1 MKKVG
6 IILAALVVVSAFFG
20 CGCIDTPKVDDV
32 NLDEPAAM
40 PVVPLVEEPV
50 VTLAPPLVEE
60 PVVTL
65 APPLVEE
72 PVIPKYKVGDV
83 IGKDIAG
90 IVGCVIVSY
99 SELGDMYAVKI
110 IVNKEGTWM
119 YYNTA
124 SETTRMAGRA
134 RMEETYPVLLAHI
147 SVQDI
152 PMMKQKDAEISSKS
166 THRDVFEW
174 MHIVGEVKNTGIETL
189 EFVKVIATIYDKDG
203 TVIGT
208 AFAYTTPHTISKN
221 DVAPFDVLYMND
233 VPAGAKYKLVVNWL

>member
-1 MKKVG
+1 MKNEIIG
-6 IILAALVVVSAFFG
+6 ILLVSILSVFG
-20 CGCIDTPKVDDV
+20 AGCLDTTDTSGVNQAIIDTPAAIDV
-32 NLDEPAAM
+32 VA
-40 PVVPLVEEPV
+40 VPVEEPV
-50 VTLAPPLVEE
+50 VTLVP
-60 PVVTL
+60 
-65 APPLVEE
+65 
-72 PVIPKYKVGDV
+72 PKYAVGDV

-152 PMMKQKDAEISSKS
+152 PMMKQKDAEILSKS
-166 THRDVFEW
+166 THRSSTGRF
-174 MHIVGEVKNTGIETL
+174 HIVGEVENTGIDTL
-189 EFVKVIATIYDKDG
+189 EFVKVIATIYDTGG

-208 AFAYTTPHTISKN
+208 DSTYTQPYTLKCGQ
-221 DVAPFDVLYMND
+221 VAPFDILCTGD
-233 VPAGAKYKLVVNWL
+233 VPQAGKYKVVVDWN